1 MLAHLRVSNL
11 GVIEEAAIDPSPGF
25 TVITG
30 ETGAGKTLLLGGLRL
45 LLGGRVDEAGVGPYG
60 EAACVDGLFQ
70 IGEEEVGVTRTIPRE
85 GRSRAH
91 LEGSIV
97 SAATLAER
105 LGAQVEIVGQHDQLS
120 LNRSSHLLQ
129 LVDAALDDEGRKAR
143 EAYTDTWD
151 RLQTALARHAAIG
164 GDPIELAREL
174 DLARYQAREISGA
187 GLSPGLDE
195 ELEASVS
202 RLRNVEEISDHLVE
216 TGSLAEQLTE
226 VAGEIVA
233 RMRKAAGLD
242 PRLASLA
249 SEAEAMAEVVAGVG
263 RGARDALDHLDTDP
277 TALEELEARLTVL
290 GDLKRKY
297 GRTLEEVIGFGE
309 RVMARVDELEGL
321 IGEAERIETVL
332 NEARRTVSDTAGHFS
347 AARRHTCEAVAS
359 EMTAHLAD
367 LGLAGA
373 IVELALIAVEP
384 GPSGADRIE
393 LRFAS
398 DSRLEPGPVATVASG
413 GELSR
418 LVLALRLATRSA
430 TAATIVFDEVDTGIG
445 GRTALEMGR
454 KIARLAQTSQVLCVT
469 HLPQVAAQA
478 DTHFMVERVE
488 GGAATVRRVSGPDRV
503 TEISRMLAGL
513 PESEAGRSAA
523 EELLATAAK

>member
-1 MLAHLRVSNL
+1 
-11 GVIEEAAIDPSPGF
+11 
-25 TVITG
+25 
-30 ETGAGKTLLLGGLRL
+30 
-45 LLGGRVDEAGVGPYG
+45 
-60 EAACVDGLFQ
+60 
-70 IGEEEVGVTRTIPRE
+70 
-85 GRSRAH
+85 
-91 LEGSIV
+91 
-97 SAATLAER
+97 
-105 LGAQVEIVGQHDQLS
+105 
-120 LNRSSHLLQ
+120 
-129 LVDAALDDEGRKAR
+129 
-143 EAYTDTWD
+143 
-151 RLQTALARHAAIG
+151 
-164 GDPIELAREL
+164 
-174 DLARYQAREISGA
+174 
-187 GLSPGLDE
+187 
-195 ELEASVS
+195 
-202 RLRNVEEISDHLVE
+202 
-216 TGSLAEQLTE
+216 
-226 VAGEIVA
+226 
-233 RMRKAAGLD
+233 
-242 PRLASLA
+242 
-249 SEAEAMAEVVAGVG
+249 
-263 RGARDALDHLDTDP
+263 
-277 TALEELEARLTVL
+277 
-290 GDLKRKY
+290 
-297 GRTLEEVIGFGE
+297 
-309 RVMARVDELEGL
+309 MARVDELEGL

-332 NEARRTVSDTAGHFS
+332 KEARRKVSDTAGHFS

-488 GGAATVRRVSGPDRV
+488 GGAATVRRVGGPDRV